1 MNYVIILVHYFINY
15 ISWLMLVL
23 MYVSAAAPRL
33 SARAR
38 PTQATVLEV
47 ATASHMLTR
56 WQMKV
61 SSLSRARRSAIQSLP
76 LESFTSVKKRIQRTR
91 VRFQAA
97 EAEKDT
103 GELSKSLPR
112 ELLNQEVRLEKEET

>member
-1 MNYVIILVHYFINY
+1 MP
-15 ISWLMLVL
+15 VL
-23 MYVSAAAPRL
+23 IHVSAAAPRL

-38 PTQATVLEV
+38 PTQATVPEV
-47 ATASHMLTR
+47 VTASHMLTR

-61 SSLSRARRSAIQSLP
+61 SSLSRARRSATQSLP

-91 VRFQAA
+91 VRFPAA
-97 EAEKDT
+97 GAGKDT

-112 ELLNQEVRLEKEET
+112 ELLNQKVPLEKEEI